1 MQNHTDSLRV
11 LLKSQRSAQCSQRE
25 FKQKLLKIPLANEVC
40 LRRELT
46 LRTTESSSKSL
57 AMSKIPPFVRSFITR
72 VEISSYQVASGDV
85 WTIHQFDRLYVFL
98 FTLAD
103 NLHAIRTCLCW
114 YPEQFHPNG
123 TNYPRYLQ
131 IKLLRSFLQAL
142 PHPHSP
148 IWRKY

>member
-1 MQNHTDSLRV
+1 M
-11 LLKSQRSAQCSQRE
+11 KSQRSAQCSQRE

-40 LRRELT
+40 PRRELT

-57 AMSKIPPFVRSFITR
+57 AMSKIPPFVHSFITR
-72 VEISSYQVASGDV
+72 VEISSYQVASGGDV
-85 WTIHQFDRLYVFL
+85 WTIHQYGRLYVFL

-123 TNYPRYLQ
+123 TNYPSIFANQAATFVSASIASSPFPHLEEILSA
-131 IKLLRSFLQAL
+131 IKFIQ
-142 PHPHSP
+142 
-148 IWRKY
+148 